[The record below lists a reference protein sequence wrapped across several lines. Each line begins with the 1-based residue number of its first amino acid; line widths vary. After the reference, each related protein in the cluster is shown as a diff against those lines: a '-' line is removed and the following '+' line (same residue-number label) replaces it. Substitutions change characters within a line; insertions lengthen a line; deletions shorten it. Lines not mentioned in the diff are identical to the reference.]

1 MRDATA
7 TLKRPSPHA
16 CAGGLGQTDELFKYL
31 NSASGEWFQH
41 VTSMERVVELAKTH
55 PLVSTISAN
64 LENLVEDREL
74 DERGYAKKG
83 DQSNFFL
90 SLSLAVSGKVMN
102 VGISTRHS
110 EASTSF
116 FGLWWRPKGPD
127 EWSEI
132 ETEVAREVFYDLME
146 LDADRVRA
154 ADEAASGAPAGA
166 ASGAPASGAPE
177 ATTEREPEPEPHCI
191 VLYGSALLCV
201 AFFEFWHTLRLA

>member
-1 MRDATA
+1 
-7 TLKRPSPHA
+7 
-16 CAGGLGQTDELFKYL
+16 
-31 NSASGEWFQH
+31 
-41 VTSMERVVELAKTH
+41 
-55 PLVSTISAN
+55 
-64 LENLVEDREL
+64 
-74 DERGYAKKG
+74 
-83 DQSNFFL
+83 
-90 SLSLAVSGKVMN
+90 MN

-110 EASTSF
+110 EAPTSF

>member
-55 PLVSTISAN
+55 PLVSTIQVMHQN
-64 LENLVEDREL
+64 LAEDREL

-90 SLSLAVSGKVMN
+90 SLSLAVSGKVMH
-102 VGISTRHS
+102 VGISTRHIDS
-110 EASTSF
+110 PFLGCGGRPRGPTGQRLQRRLRARCSST
-116 FGLWWRPKGPD
+116 
-127 EWSEI
+127 
-132 ETEVAREVFYDLME
+132 
-146 LDADRVRA
+146 
-154 ADEAASGAPAGA
+154 
-166 ASGAPASGAPE
+166 
-177 ATTEREPEPEPHCI
+177 
-191 VLYGSALLCV
+191 
-201 AFFEFWHTLRLA
+201 